1 MTARRVWPVL
11 LAACLLLGG
20 CAGSRSS
27 GVAAAPPELP
37 ASAQTAPSPEIQAAA
52 EAVRAAETDDYAR
65 LLAAMRYVG
74 EHLAY
79 DALGSSAQFR
89 RDAAALFRDRTL
101 DGCSDFALAQL
112 ALFRSLGYPS
122 RLVLTMNAKWLARY
136 RENSL
141 ALPNGHSFIEV
152 WVDGRWRLADP
163 TAFVIYDGYD
173 PAAPYLPGNE
183 IFLTRAND
191 FKDAGLTSVDA
202 ANARLRAAAEAFT
215 GTYANPGLPER
226 WKVDF
231 DYPAAFAN
239 LGQVFLDRGR
249 PALGLR
255 LLRKSLALRPDY
267 LPALLALGR
276 HSLQT
281 GQPAEATG
289 YYRRALAAHPTDAQA
304 ADGLR
309 RAQAA
314 TAPGSGG

>member
-1 MTARRVWPVL
+1 
-11 LAACLLLGG
+11 
-20 CAGSRSS
+20 
-27 GVAAAPPELP
+27 LP

-52 EAVRAAETDDYAR
+52 ASVLATAGPDDFAR

-79 DALGSSAQFR
+79 DALGSSDQFR
-89 RDAAALFRDRTL
+89 RDAATLFRERTL

-112 ALFRSLGYPS
+112 ALFRAMGYPS

-136 RENSL
+136 RENPL
-141 ALPNGHSFIEV
+141 ALPNGHTFVEV
-152 WVDGRWRLADP
+152 WAAGRWRLADP

-183 IFLTRAND
+183 IFLARAND
-191 FKDAGLTSVDA
+191 FADAGLASVEA
-202 ANARLRAAAEAFT
+202 ANARLRTAADAFA
-215 GTYANPGLPER
+215 GTYVKPELVER

-249 PALGLR
+249 TALGLR
-255 LLRKSLALRPDY
+255 LLRKSLALRPDFP
-267 LPALLALGR
+267 PALIALGR
-276 HSLQT
+276 SSLDS
-281 GQPAEATG
+281 GQPADALG
-289 YYRRALAAHPTDAQA
+289 YYRRALAADPANAQA
-304 ADGLR
+304 AHGVA

-314 TAPGSGG
+314 SAAQKAPR